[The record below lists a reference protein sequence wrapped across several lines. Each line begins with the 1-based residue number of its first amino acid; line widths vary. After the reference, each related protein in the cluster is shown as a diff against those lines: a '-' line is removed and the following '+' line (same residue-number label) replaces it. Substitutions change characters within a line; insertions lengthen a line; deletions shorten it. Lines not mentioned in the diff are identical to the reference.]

1 VWGAAVTADEI
12 EEYAMEAAAE
22 ALRKAAAQK
31 FTVHS
36 MARCCVGAYLET
48 FGELTVEEES

>member
-1 VWGAAVTADEI
+1 VTADEI